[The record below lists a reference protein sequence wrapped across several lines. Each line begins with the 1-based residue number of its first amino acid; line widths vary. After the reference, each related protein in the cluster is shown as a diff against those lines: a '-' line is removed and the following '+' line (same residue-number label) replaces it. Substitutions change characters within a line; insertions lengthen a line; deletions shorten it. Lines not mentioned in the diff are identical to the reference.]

1 MKIGGLELIVVLV
14 ILILVVGPERTIIY
28 ARKAGKWL
36 RVLRVYL
43 GSMTEELRE
52 TVVEPLQELQ
62 EPLREITQPFNE
74 LSKEVTGTVNEISK
88 PFEDTVNDVKRSTNE
103 LKTSTEKALS
113 ISKKPGGAAR
123 TASKAAEE
131 ESVAQEAITEESQT
145 EEISMEEISV
155 AEANAQEPQEEL
167 EMAQII
173 EEDPTPENNTSP
185 AIADIEEAGSETEEL
200 PEAVNA

>member
-43 GSMTEELRE
+43 GSMTGELRE

-103 LKTSTEKALS
+103 LKTSTERALS
-113 ISKKPGGAAR
+113 IGKKPGKAAQ
-123 TASKAAEE
+123 TASKATEE
-131 ESVAQEAITEESQT
+131 ESVAEEVIAEESPT
-145 EEISMEEISV
+145 EEISAEEISV
-155 AEANAQEPQEEL
+155 AETHAEEPQEEL

-173 EEDPTPENNTSP
+173 EDPTPENNISP

-200 PEAVNA
+200 PEAANA